1 MSECFVMWSKKA
13 ILTGFI
19 AISWKWYTSAR
30 MGKATQTS
38 FFPMGKKCISYG
50 KHFSPFTGGVKIHCI
65 FNIWFCFYFLCHAK
79 PTYSYAFLEERE
91 LYPVTISL
99 RIGVPFSGSGFNG
112 VFLCVLFMW
121 SSHLFSQSYKFSN
134 KISLSWYFS
143 LCITYLMIFITFFP
157 LNPGSINFL
166 YPSEYREFYWCFI
179 ARVSYCFN
187 CDAPR
192 HPWIMLKCY

>member
-1 MSECFVMWSKKA
+1 MNVLWCDLRRQFLQDSLLYLESGTPQQGWGKQLKLPSFPWEKNAFLMENTFPPLPVVLKSTVYSIYDSAFTFFVMQSL
-13 ILTGFI
+13 LTVMPFWRKGNFI
-19 AISWKWYTSAR
+19 
-30 MGKATQTS
+30 QLQ
-38 FFPMGKKCISYG
+38 
-50 KHFSPFTGGVKIHCI
+50 
-65 FNIWFCFYFLCHAK
+65 FLC
-79 PTYSYAFLEERE
+79 
-91 LYPVTISL
+91 
-99 RIGVPFSGSGFNG
+99 IGVPFSGSGFNG